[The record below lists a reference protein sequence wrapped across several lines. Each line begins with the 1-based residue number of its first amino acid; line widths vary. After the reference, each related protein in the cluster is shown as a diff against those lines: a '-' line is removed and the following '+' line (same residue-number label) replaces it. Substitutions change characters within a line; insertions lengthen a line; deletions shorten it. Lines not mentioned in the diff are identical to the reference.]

1 MSTPQL
7 KLGLIDKVAKY
18 SRYLLLLPGFVLI
31 LLFLLIPLSM
41 IIGISFFERFTVAGP
56 ENFTLKNYITFFTS
70 PQTPVILWNTFG
82 MSLLACLIT
91 FLLGYPMAYFLVF
104 RVKSARTRF
113 FVVSL
118 LLVPFLIDWSVRV
131 VAWLPILGESGIVNY
146 TLMYLGV
153 IKEPLELLFGRSA
166 LLIIWPQTYLLWMI
180 FPSYLALTRIDPDI
194 INAAKVLKAPP
205 HRVFFDITFRLSLP
219 GVVMGFIFVFVS
231 ALGDYITPALWAGG
245 IQTLGLSVA
254 NYAANFVWP
263 YAAALSTIL
272 VAIALLI
279 LYLLLKVVDIKK
291 LVY

>member
-1 MSTPQL
+1 M
-7 KLGLIDKVAKY
+7 GLIDRVAKY
-18 SRYLLLLPGFVLI
+18 SRYLLLLPGFVLL

-41 IIGISFFERFTVAGP
+41 IVGISFFERFTIAGP
-56 ENFTLKNYITFFTS
+56 ETFTLKNYIAFFTS
-70 PQTPVILWNTFG
+70 PQMPTILLNTFG
-82 MSLLACLIT
+82 MSLLACFIS
-91 FLLGYPMAYFLVF
+91 FVLGYPMAYFLVF
-104 RVKSARTRF
+104 RVKSARARF
-113 FVVSL
+113 FIVSL

-131 VAWLPILGESGIVNY
+131 VAWLPILGESGIINY
-146 TLMYLGV
+146 ALMSLGV
-153 IKEPLELLFGRSA
+153 IKEPLELLFGRST

-205 HRVFFDITFRLSLP
+205 HRVFLDVTFRLSLP

-231 ALGDYITPALWAGG
+231 TLGDYITPALWAGG

-272 VAIALLI
+272 VVIALLV
-279 LYLLLKVVDIKK
+279 LYVLLKVVDIKK

>member
-1 MSTPQL
+1 MSAPQL
-7 KLGLIDKVAKY
+7 KMGLIDRVAKY
-18 SRYLLLLPGFVLI
+18 SRYLLLLPGFVLL

-41 IIGISFFERFTVAGP
+41 IVGISFFERFTIAGP
-56 ENFTLKNYITFFTS
+56 ETFTLKNYIAFFTS
-70 PQTPVILWNTFG
+70 PQMPTILLNTFG
-82 MSLLACLIT
+82 MSLLACFIS
-91 FLLGYPMAYFLVF
+91 FVLGYPMAYFLVF
-104 RVKSARTRF
+104 RVKSARARF
-113 FVVSL
+113 FIVSL

-131 VAWLPILGESGIVNY
+131 VAWLPILGESGIINY
-146 TLMYLGV
+146 ALMSLGV
-153 IKEPLELLFGRSA
+153 IKEPLELLFGRST

-205 HRVFFDITFRLSLP
+205 HRVFLDVTFRLSLP

-231 ALGDYITPALWAGG
+231 TLGDYITPALWAGG

-272 VAIALLI
+272 VVIALLV
-279 LYLLLKVVDIKK
+279 LYVLLKVVDIKK